1 MAWHL
6 SFIQNEHVAKCC
18 KISIFF
24 DNFLEFICKL
34 FTYMGRNVIYVHS
47 YTSQLYQALK
57 FFDWDLEV
65 NKWLIRWVKRAIL
78 KLLKCIMLRLIVLYF
93 HLLFDKYMRF
103 RIIAI
108 VQAKDQ
114 MHWHICFWILSLDI
128 SISVNLRITNKPS
141 MGI

>member
-6 SFIQNEHVAKCC
+6 SFIQNKHVAKCS

-78 KLLKCIMLRLIVLYF
+78 KLLKCTMLRLIVLYF
-93 HLLFDKYMRF
+93 HLLFDKYMNL
-103 RIIAI
+103 RIILI
-108 VQAKDQ
+108 EFSEKLKYL
-114 MHWHICFWILSLDI
+114 FWILTWDI

>member
-1 MAWHL
+1 MLNKINMAWHL
-6 SFIQNEHVAKCC
+6 SFVQNKHVAKCC

-78 KLLKCIMLRLIVLYF
+78 KLLKCTMLRLIVLYF
-93 HLLFDKYMRF
+93 HLLFDKYM
-103 RIIAI
+103 
-108 VQAKDQ
+108 
-114 MHWHICFWILSLDI
+114 
-128 SISVNLRITNKPS
+128 NLRIILIEFSEKWTN
-141 MGI
+141 IFVLNFILRYIY